1 MKKQEERALDCSP
14 NRGGERTVQQKVPQ
28 GLRGLE
34 SKEAVAEETVGVGR
48 AAPIADAESVVQH
61 MEEGVPRRHRHERPM
76 QQRGQAG
83 DDYTNFR
90 RNASRELRDV

>member
-1 MKKQEERALDCSP
+1 MDCSP
-14 NRGGERTVQQKVPQ
+14 NRGGEGTVQQKVPQ

-48 AAPIADAESVVQH
+48 AAPISDAESVVHH
-61 MEEGVPRRHRHERPM
+61 MEEGVPRRHSHEGPM

-83 DDYTNFR
+83 DDDTNFKR
-90 RNASRELRDV
+90 DASRELSNV